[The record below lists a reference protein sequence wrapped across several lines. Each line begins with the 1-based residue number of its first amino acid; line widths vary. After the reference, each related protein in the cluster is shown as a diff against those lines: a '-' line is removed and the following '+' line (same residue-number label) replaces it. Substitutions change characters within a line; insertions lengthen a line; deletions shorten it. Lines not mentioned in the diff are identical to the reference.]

1 MNITSLSS
9 SELMAR
15 FGKLVQTE
23 RKITHLVLE
32 CIAEIDTRRIY
43 LERAYP
49 SLYEFLVKEFG
60 YSPSSAIRRIESAR
74 LLRDIPEVSE
84 KIEAGAL
91 NLSQL
96 SKVQQAI
103 RTVQKIEDRQ
113 MDETEKRSLLSKIE
127 YTTQDQTELILAQEL
142 SLPVVTEEKEK
153 LHRDE
158 SVTLTI
164 TFTKDQMALLDQ
176 IQDLVSHSVPEKKW
190 ADTMAYLAQKE
201 LDRRTK
207 IKKGTAAIGK
217 ISEEARSNETPPPNE
232 NVLSTATSR
241 YLKSSGRKTIRP
253 NLRKSILLQNK
264 CCQYKDPKTGKTCE
278 SRRFLQIDHIQPLWA
293 GGSNE
298 STNLQILCA
307 QHNQFKYKKESG
319 LHPLRMC

>member
-1 MNITSLSS
+1 MNITSLSN

-32 CIAEIDTRRIY
+32 CIAEIDTRKIY

-49 SLYEFLVKEFG
+49 SLYEFLIREFG

-74 LLRDIPEVSE
+74 LLRDIPEVSA

-113 MDETEKRSLLSKIE
+113 LEDAEKRSLLSKIE

-142 SLPVVTEEKEK
+142 SLPVITEEKEK
-153 LHRDE
+153 THRDE

-164 TFTKDQMALLDQ
+164 TLTKEQMALLAQ
-176 IQDLVSHSVPEKKW
+176 VQDLIAHSVPEKKW
-190 ADTMAYLAQKE
+190 ADTVTYLAQKE

-207 IKKGTAAIGK
+207 IKRETGHANKNSK
-217 ISEEARSNETPPPNE
+217 DPRSNAHRATIEK
-232 NVLSTATSR
+232 STSANLGA
-241 YLKSSGRKTIRP
+241 YKRKPIRP
-253 NLRKSILLQNK
+253 NLRKSVLLQDK
-264 CCQYKDPKTGKTCE
+264 CCQYRDPKTGNTCG
-278 SRRFLQIDHIQPLWA
+278 SRRFLQVDHIQPLWA

-307 QHNQFKYKKESG
+307 QHNQFKYRNESG
-319 LHPLRMC
+319 LHPLRM